1 MDLWCCQKLTNM
13 AEQIVGPDVA
23 THPVWNLRVKP
34 PQNEFNPVPWHQGI
48 TPNSVGHGHYNK
60 IPTLQTDCPFPME

>member
-34 PQNEFNPVPWHQGI
+34 PQNEFNPVPWHQGTRKHFAI
-48 TPNSVGHGHYNK
+48 
-60 IPTLQTDCPFPME
+60 LQSDKKPFRYP